1 MRMGGEIK
9 GAGWSSF
16 LVLFVES
23 RVRAVNYAYD
33 DGAAD
38 DAASDWKD

>member
-1 MRMGGEIK
+1 MDGETK
-9 GAGWSSF
+9 GAGWSS
-16 LVLFVES
+16 LWN